1 MAVWPHAVQEITD
14 RHGNV
19 LYRRAGGGDR
29 RIVDQDAVA
38 AVNDMLAAA
47 VDWGTGKAAELDR
60 PVAGKTGTTQDSRD
74 ALFVGFTADLVAG
87 VWTGNDDNRGR
98 KSTRLNSSH

>member
-1 MAVWPHAVQEITD
+1 
-14 RHGNV
+14 
-19 LYRRAGGGDR
+19 
-29 RIVDQDAVA
+29 
-38 AVNDMLAAA
+38 MLAAA

-87 VWTGNDDNRGR
+87 VWTGNDDNSPMRGV
-98 KSTRLNSSH
+98 TGGTVPARLWRTFMAEAHEGLQAKPNPGVGHAPPSCRAAGRERGW